1 MNFKLKMI
9 VAAAAMVVAGSASA
23 AFENTGTGNGIGN
36 SSLSFFAIDNTGANK
51 SSTFI
56 DLLYNYEDFKTVAAT
71 AGTKIVWNFNT
82 NSLTVNGVSQTAGS
96 WSSAFTAFQN
106 AGTLAASDKVQWG
119 VYGGDSVS
127 SGDVPGDYGYLVT
140 STSTLSTIKSQTQ
153 KNMSNFS
160 GGVDALYTNANAKL
174 NGDASTAL
182 TGSATNFVG
191 ASTNFGVALN
201 FMGKAA
207 FKVAANEGV
216 DQSFYLV
223 DNSNLVRPDLAGV
236 TQFGAG
242 SPFEAAKFS
251 YAAGV
256 LTYTVPVPE
265 PESYAMLL
273 AGLGMLGFMARR
285 RLGNRV

>member
-9 VAAAAMVVAGSASA
+9 AAAAAMVVAGGANA
-23 AFENTGTGNGIGN
+23 AFEDFASGN
-36 SSLSFFAIDNTGANK
+36 SSLGFFAIDNTGTNK

-106 AGTLAASDKVQWG
+106 AGTLAGSDKVQWG

-140 STSTLSTIKSQTQ
+140 STSTLSTIKTQ
-153 KNMSNFS
+153 QQNNMSSFS
-160 GGVDALYTNANAKL
+160 LANSLYIPANQKAD
-174 NGDASTAL
+174 GDASTAL
-182 TGSATNFVG
+182 NGTAINFVG
-191 ASTNFGVALN
+191 ASYKFGTQLN
-201 FMGKAA
+201 FQGKAA

-223 DNSNLVRPDLAGV
+223 DNSNIVDDRYAGV

-242 SPFEAAKFS
+242 SPFQAAKFS
-251 YAAGV
+251 YSAGV